1 MVQQLE
7 AAAAARTVATTTA
20 TAAATPTTTTAPLPP
35 PTPPSPAP
43 LPPRQP
49 SGVPVYVMLPL
60 DTVDGEGRFRYGTT
74 SSSSSSPASS
84 GAGGGAVG
92 GGENGNGN
100 NNSGN
105 GNNNNTSTTTTTTT
119 PSVTPWFSRALREI
133 AAAGAHGVAVD
144 VWWGAVER
152 SPRRYD
158 FRGYRAL
165 AAAVR
170 DAGLRLQVVLSFH
183 ACGGNVGDDAAI
195 PLPAWVEEAAL
206 GDADLFYAD
215 APRGGALGRR
225 NPECVSLFA
234 DGDAGALAG
243 RSPMQCYRDFME
255 AFRAEFEQE
264 LGGGGGERRKRSSSK
279 RRSKA
284 AANGGGGGSG
294 AGEEEEK
301 EEEDDDEA
309 APPSPPP
316 ALAVIDEVVVG
327 AGPCG
332 ELRYPSYF
340 EPHGW
345 RFPGVGE
352 FQCHDRRA
360 RASLAEAARKVGR
373 PEWVREHFYFILFR
387 GLVVGRKK
395 FSRRGKKNA
404 HFFLLFSSFHNLSV
418 EKQGYAGPHDAG
430 SYNDAPDATGFFAGW
445 GGAWDSEYG

>member
-1 MVQQLE
+1 MM
-7 AAAAARTVATTTA
+7 
-20 TAAATPTTTTAPLPP
+20 
-35 PTPPSPAP
+35 PPSPAP

-60 DTVDGEGRFRYGTT
+60 DTVDGEGRFRYGISTPP
-74 SSSSSSPASS
+74 SSSSS
-84 GAGGGAVG
+84 GGGGGG

-100 NNSGN
+100 NGN
-105 GNNNNTSTTTTTTT
+105 TTTTTTAT
-119 PSVTPWFSRALREI
+119 VTPWFSRALREI

-152 SPRRYD
+152 SPRNYD

-195 PLPAWVEEAAL
+195 PLPAWVEEAAM

-234 DGDAGALAG
+234 DGDEGALAG
-243 RSPMQCYRDFME
+243 RSPLRCYRDFME

-264 LGGGGGERRKRSSSK
+264 LGGGGGRRKRRRGGSK
-279 RRSKA
+279 RT
-284 AANGGGGGSG
+284 ANGGGDG
-294 AGEEEEK
+294 AGD
-301 EEEDDDEA
+301 EEEDEDEDDDA
-309 APPSPPP
+309 P

-373 PEWVREHFYFILFR
+373 PEWVRKMFFFSLFFFSFFILR
-387 GLVVGRKK
+387 SL
-395 FSRRGKKNA
+395 KNA
-404 HFFLLFSSFHNLSV
+404 HFSPFFPFSLFHNR
-418 EKQGYAGPHDAG
+418 
-430 SYNDAPDATGFFAGW
+430 T
-445 GGAWDSEYG
+445 

>member
-1 MVQQLE
+1 M
-7 AAAAARTVATTTA
+7 
-20 TAAATPTTTTAPLPP
+20 
-35 PTPPSPAP
+35 TPPSPAP

-60 DTVDGEGRFRYGTT
+60 DTVDGEGRFRYGISSPP
-74 SSSSSSPASS
+74 SSSSS
-84 GAGGGAVG
+84 GG
-92 GGENGNGN
+92 GGENGNGG
-100 NNSGN
+100 SN
-105 GNNNNTSTTTTTTT
+105 GNNATTTTTTT
-119 PSVTPWFSRALREI
+119 ATVTPWFSRALREI

-152 SPRRYD
+152 SPRNYD

-183 ACGGNVGDDAAI
+183 ACGGNVGGDAAI
-195 PLPAWVEEAAL
+195 PLPAWVEEAAM

-234 DGDAGALAG
+234 DGDEGALAG
-243 RSPMQCYRDFME
+243 RSPLRCYRDFME

-264 LGGGGGERRKRSSSK
+264 LGGGSAGRRKRRKGGSK
-279 RRSKA
+279 QRT
-284 AANGGGGGSG
+284 ANGGGD
-294 AGEEEEK
+294 EEEED
-301 EEEDDDEA
+301 EEGEEDEL
-309 APPSPPP
+309 P

-373 PEWVREHFYFILFR
+373 PEWVRQMIFSFLLPFFFLFYFALVGGRKIVAHFSTAFHSSFTIHET
-387 GLVVGRKK
+387 GLRWPSRRRLLQRRPGLDGVLRRVGRRVGLGIRVSSK
-395 FSRRGKKNA
+395 F
-404 HFFLLFSSFHNLSV
+404 FFLSGLSRP
-418 EKQGYAGPHDAG
+418 K
-430 SYNDAPDATGFFAGW
+430 S
-445 GGAWDSEYG
+445 

>member
-1 MVQQLE
+1 MVQVQQLG
-7 AAAAARTVATTTA
+7 AAAAARTVATT
-20 TAAATPTTTTAPLPP
+20 AATPPPP
-35 PTPPSPAP
+35 PTMPSSPAP

-74 SSSSSSPASS
+74 SNSSSASSSS
-84 GAGGGAVG
+84 GV
-92 GGENGNGN
+92 GENGNG
-100 NNSGN
+100 SGSD
-105 GNNNNTSTTTTTTT
+105 TATTTTA
-119 PSVTPWFSRALREI
+119 VTPWFSRALREI
-133 AAAGAHGVAVD
+133 AATGAHGVAVD

-152 SPRRYD
+152 TPKNYD
-158 FRGYRAL
+158 FQGYRAL

-195 PLPAWVEEAAL
+195 PLPAWVEEAAQ

-234 DGDAGALAG
+234 DGDCGALGG
-243 RSPMQCYRDFME
+243 RSPLQCYRDFME
-255 AFRAEFEQE
+255 AFRAEFEKE
-264 LGGGGGERRKRSSSK
+264 LGAGRKQGKRKNKAKSSGT
-279 RRSKA
+279 
-284 AANGGGGGSG
+284 AANGDGARGEC
-294 AGEEEEK
+294 AGEEEE
-301 EEEDDDEA
+301 EEA
-309 APPSPPP
+309 TPL
-316 ALAVIDEVVVG
+316 LAVIDEVVVG

-373 PEWVREHFYFILFR
+373 PEWVRLPFFCSLPTVEARKRIKERRKSSLIFSPTIEYLKTRATPARTTPGPTTTPPTRRVSSRDGAAHGTQNTGELKVFFPFIFSGFSRL
-387 GLVVGRKK
+387 RKK
-395 FSRRGKKNA
+395 N
-404 HFFLLFSSFHNLSV
+404 
-418 EKQGYAGPHDAG
+418 
-430 SYNDAPDATGFFAGW
+430 
-445 GGAWDSEYG
+445 

>member
-7 AAAAARTVATTTA
+7 AAAAAAAAAAAGTTATTTA
-20 TAAATPTTTTAPLPP
+20 AAATTTAAITTATTAPLPP
-35 PTPPSPAP
+35 SSPLP

-60 DTVDGEGRFRYGTT
+60 DTVDDEGRFRYGTSSPLSA
-74 SSSSSSPASS
+74 SSS
-84 GAGGGAVG
+84 GGGG
-92 GGENGNGN
+92 SGSGENG
-100 NNSGN
+100 S
-105 GNNNNTSTTTTTTT
+105 NNNTTATAT
-119 PSVTPWFSRALREI
+119 TPWFSRALREI
-133 AAAGAHGVAVD
+133 SAAGAHGVAVD

-152 SPRRYD
+152 APRSYD
-158 FRGYRAL
+158 FGGYRAL
-165 AAAVR
+165 ATAVR
-170 DAGLRLQVVLSFH
+170 EAGLRLQVVLSFH

-195 PLPAWVEEAAL
+195 PLPSWVEEAAV

-234 DGDAGALAG
+234 DCDDGALGG
-243 RSPMQCYRDFME
+243 RSPLQCYREFME

-264 LGGGGGERRKRSSSK
+264 LGIGRRRRRKQRSSGGK
-279 RRSKA
+279 EVNGNGDGD
-284 AANGGGGGSG
+284 ANGGG
-294 AGEEEEK
+294 EES
-301 EEEDDDEA
+301 DDDDA
-309 APPSPPP
+309 SFSS
-316 ALAVIDEVVVG
+316 LAVIDEVVVG

-373 PEWVREHFYFILFR
+373 PEWVRSFFFFLCVCVVVAVGGR
-387 GLVVGRKK
+387 GGEFETEKTRRRRKK
-395 FSRRGKKNA
+395 KTHSSFSVESSPFHKKNRA
-404 HFFLLFSSFHNLSV
+404 TLDLTTPGRTTTPPMRQGSS
-418 EKQGYAGPHDAG
+418 P
-430 SYNDAPDATGFFAGW
+430 
-445 GGAWDSEYG
+445 GGAARGTPSTGEFFFPAGV

>member
-7 AAAAARTVATTTA
+7 AAAVARTVTTAATT
-20 TAAATPTTTTAPLPP
+20 AATPLPP
-35 PTPPSPAP
+35 PPPPPTPSPSSPAP

-60 DTVDGEGRFRYGTT
+60 DTVDGEGRFRYGVSSSPPPPAAGT
-74 SSSSSSPASS
+74 SSSVGS
-84 GAGGGAVG
+84 G
-92 GGENGNGN
+92 GGENGD
-100 NNSGN
+100 GN
-105 GNNNNTSTTTTTTT
+105 GSAPNDAA
-119 PSVTPWFSRALREI
+119 PSAAASAVTPWFSRALREI

-152 SPRRYD
+152 SPRSYD
-158 FRGYRAL
+158 FSGYRAL

-170 DAGLRLQVVLSFH
+170 AAGLRLQVVLSFH

-195 PLPAWVEEAAL
+195 PLPSWVEEAAL
-206 GDADLFYAD
+206 GDADLLYAD

-234 DGDAGALAG
+234 DGDEGALGG
-243 RSPMQCYRDFME
+243 RSPLRCYRDFME

-264 LGGGGGERRKRSSSK
+264 LGIGRKTRRKGRSGKAAASGSGGAGGGGAESDSE
-279 RRSKA
+279 
-284 AANGGGGGSG
+284 GGE
-294 AGEEEEK
+294 A
-301 EEEDDDEA
+301 EA
-309 APPSPPP
+309 APPP
-316 ALAVIDEVVVG
+316 LAVIDEVVVG

-373 PEWVREHFYFILFR
+373 PEWVRFVSFR
-387 GLVVGRKK
+387 SVYPPPSRGGGASGVEVRIKLRKK
-395 FSRRGKKNA
+395 HTF
-404 HFFLLFSSFHNLSV
+404 LFSL
-418 EKQGYAGPHDAG
+418 
-430 SYNDAPDATGFFAGW
+430 
-445 GGAWDSEYG
+445 